1 MEVWDWWPFLKR
13 RKKTILW
20 ICALVVLVTMAITFV
35 IPPTYRSVATL
46 NIQPLAQ
53 DQALSFPS
61 ASQMAAKN
69 AGELVKSPA
78 IALRAAKALKKSKL
92 DGTFEY
98 RVPENSGLIMV
109 TNDAGSPELAAEEAN
124 AVAAAFIAQNSDMVK
139 ASVARARASL
149 ESQLVRLR
157 SEIAAKQKEL
167 ADARS
172 QPDNAAVV
180 SGLQDELDSMQTG
193 YEAVLQRGQ
202 ILPATETLLVT
213 SISIA
218 DEALPDSEPVS
229 PQPVLNLIL
238 ALAGGLLLGVA
249 VARATEPPGEK
260 RGTGE

>member
-1 MEVWDWWPFLKR
+1 MEVWDWWPFMKR
-13 RKKTILW
+13 RMKTILW
-20 ICALVVLVTMAITFV
+20 ICVLVVLVTMAITFV

-61 ASQMAAKN
+61 ASQMGAKN

-78 IALRAAKALKKSKL
+78 VTLRASKLLKKRKL
-92 DGTFEY
+92 DGKLEY
-98 RVPENSGLIMV
+98 RVPENSGLILV
-109 TNDAGSPELAAEEAN
+109 TNDANSPDLAADEAN
-124 AVAAAFIAQNSDMVK
+124 AVAAAFIAQNSQMVK
-139 ASVARARASL
+139 MSVATARKDL

-172 QPDNAAVV
+172 QPDNATVV
-180 SGLQDELDSMQTG
+180 TGIQDELDSMQTG

-218 DEALPDSEPVS
+218 DKALPDPEPVS
-229 PQPVLNLIL
+229 PRPALNLIL
-238 ALAGGLLLGVA
+238 AIAGGLLLGVA
-249 VARATEPPGEK
+249 AARATEPPVEK
-260 RGTGE
+260 RGADE